1 MEEAKRILLCEDDE
15 NLGMLL
21 SEYLQAKNYEAVLC
35 KDGEEGYKEFLK
47 QKFDICVL
55 DVMMPKKDGFSLCK
69 DIKQINPEIPVVFL
83 TAKALKEDVI
93 DGFKLG
99 ADDYITKPFSMEEL
113 TYRIDAIMHRVQ
125 GKKKNDEVIVTLG
138 KFTFDRNKQI
148 LAIGD
153 DKRKLTTKESELLN
167 ILYEHVNDVLPR
179 ELALNKI
186 WEDDNRVYARSMD
199 VYITKLRKY
208 LKADP
213 DVEILNVHGEG
224 SEDITFLAAHN
235 EKDYI
240 VDIQESLSFQAD
252 AVGSYRAP
260 FALHLGDE
268 TVGVEERYSQL
279 GVWPTLA
286 TTEITVSLGGKPI
299 ERLTLTSADGRMQR
313 IQATG
318 ATQQVV
324 NVSNLPA
331 GIYIVAA
338 QSGGEYFYKKIMKVN
353 N

>member
-199 VYITKLRKY
+199 VYITKLRQY

-224 SEDITFLAAHN
+224 YKL
-235 EKDYI
+235 
-240 VDIQESLSFQAD
+240 VL
-252 AVGSYRAP
+252 
-260 FALHLGDE
+260 
-268 TVGVEERYSQL
+268 
-279 GVWPTLA
+279 PTA
-286 TTEITVSLGGKPI
+286 
-299 ERLTLTSADGRMQR
+299 
-313 IQATG
+313 
-318 ATQQVV
+318 
-324 NVSNLPA
+324 
-331 GIYIVAA
+331 
-338 QSGGEYFYKKIMKVN
+338 
-353 N
+353 

>member
-1 MEEAKRILLCEDDE
+1 MQ
-15 NLGMLL
+15 L
-21 SEYLQAKNYEAVLC
+21 SEYLQAKNDETVLC
-35 KDGEEGYKEFLK
+35 KDGEEGDKVFLK

-224 SEDITFLAAHN
+224 YKL
-235 EKDYI
+235 
-240 VDIQESLSFQAD
+240 VL
-252 AVGSYRAP
+252 
-260 FALHLGDE
+260 
-268 TVGVEERYSQL
+268 
-279 GVWPTLA
+279 PTA
-286 TTEITVSLGGKPI
+286 
-299 ERLTLTSADGRMQR
+299 
-313 IQATG
+313 
-318 ATQQVV
+318 
-324 NVSNLPA
+324 
-331 GIYIVAA
+331 
-338 QSGGEYFYKKIMKVN
+338 
-353 N
+353 

>member
-1 MEEAKRILLCEDDE
+1 MKLMAGSNE
-15 NLGMLL
+15 NLKPELVIETL
-21 SEYLQAKNYEAVLC
+21 YNFNNLQMPEMPADIYRLDLYA
-35 KDGEEGYKEFLK
+35 DGESGYKAFLK
-47 QKFDICVL
+47 GKYDLCVL

-224 SEDITFLAAHN
+224 YKL
-235 EKDYI
+235 
-240 VDIQESLSFQAD
+240 VL
-252 AVGSYRAP
+252 
-260 FALHLGDE
+260 
-268 TVGVEERYSQL
+268 
-279 GVWPTLA
+279 PTA
-286 TTEITVSLGGKPI
+286 
-299 ERLTLTSADGRMQR
+299 
-313 IQATG
+313 
-318 ATQQVV
+318 
-324 NVSNLPA
+324 
-331 GIYIVAA
+331 
-338 QSGGEYFYKKIMKVN
+338 
-353 N
+353 

>member
-167 ILYEHVNDVLPR
+167 ILYEHDNDVLPR

-224 SEDITFLAAHN
+224 YKL
-235 EKDYI
+235 
-240 VDIQESLSFQAD
+240 VL
-252 AVGSYRAP
+252 
-260 FALHLGDE
+260 
-268 TVGVEERYSQL
+268 
-279 GVWPTLA
+279 PTA
-286 TTEITVSLGGKPI
+286 
-299 ERLTLTSADGRMQR
+299 
-313 IQATG
+313 
-318 ATQQVV
+318 
-324 NVSNLPA
+324 
-331 GIYIVAA
+331 
-338 QSGGEYFYKKIMKVN
+338 
-353 N
+353 

>member
-1 MEEAKRILLCEDDE
+1 M
-15 NLGMLL
+15 
-21 SEYLQAKNYEAVLC
+21 
-35 KDGEEGYKEFLK
+35 
-47 QKFDICVL
+47 
-55 DVMMPKKDGFSLCK
+55 
-69 DIKQINPEIPVVFL
+69 
-83 TAKALKEDVI
+83 KEDVI

-224 SEDITFLAAHN
+224 YKL
-235 EKDYI
+235 
-240 VDIQESLSFQAD
+240 VL
-252 AVGSYRAP
+252 
-260 FALHLGDE
+260 
-268 TVGVEERYSQL
+268 
-279 GVWPTLA
+279 PTA
-286 TTEITVSLGGKPI
+286 
-299 ERLTLTSADGRMQR
+299 
-313 IQATG
+313 
-318 ATQQVV
+318 
-324 NVSNLPA
+324 
-331 GIYIVAA
+331 
-338 QSGGEYFYKKIMKVN
+338 
-353 N
+353 